1 MLTRRAF
8 IEKASMASGL
18 GYLALSSMGM
28 VSKAP
33 LFPFELKGD
42 GKNKHVVIL
51 GAGLAGMTAG
61 WELKKLGYKVS
72 ILEARER
79 TGGRVWTVRAGT
91 KEQEMAGE
99 SQLCRFDKGQYMNA
113 GAARIPHHHEL
124 TMHYCKMLGIPLE
137 SYNNINEGAYFYS
150 EGKNGSLV
158 NKKMRIR
165 ELHNDVRGYVS
176 ELLHKAVASDALD
189 TPFTKEDKDKFLEYL
204 KVEGELNIDKLYK
217 GTTRRGYINYPGA
230 GSHAGST
237 GDPHQLI
244 DLIRSGYLD
253 PSFSNLPDYDLNLQQ
268 TLFQPV
274 GGMDKIASALQ
285 AKLPGSIETAA
296 VVSSITNTEKGV
308 EVTYTANGMAKTLE
322 GDFCICTIPLPV
334 LSGIKNNFSQD
345 KQRAIDF
352 IQYNKTG
359 KIGLQFKRRFWEED
373 EQIYGGISRTN
384 MDITQI
390 FYPNTAY
397 LSQKGVLVGYYNFGD
412 KAEKLANMSLQQ
424 REQTALEQGRKIHP
438 QYDAAFENSF
448 SLAWHKKPYSLGGW
462 AQYNTAT
469 RERFYPT
476 LLEPD
481 GQVYFAGE
489 HTTHLT
495 AWMAGA
501 FESARRT
508 VDQVHARVNETAPTY
523 KTKRK

>member
-8 IEKASMASGL
+8 IEKASKASGL

-28 VSKAP
+28 ISKAP
-33 LFPFELKGD
+33 LFPFELKGN
-42 GKNKHVVIL
+42 GKNKHVIIL

-61 WELKKLGYKVS
+61 WELQKLGYKVS
-72 ILEARER
+72 MLEARDR
-79 TGGRVWTVRAGT
+79 TGGRVWTVRGGT
-91 KEQEMAGE
+91 NEREMTGE

-124 TMHYCKMLGIPLE
+124 TMHYCKILGVPLE
-137 SYNNINEGAYFYS
+137 IYNNLNEGAYFYS
-150 EGKNGSLV
+150 DSNTGALA
-158 NKKMRIR
+158 NKKIRIR

-176 ELLHKAVASDALD
+176 ELLHKSVDSDALD
-189 TPFTKEDKDKFLEYL
+189 VPFTKEDKEKFLEYL
-204 KVEGELNIDKLYK
+204 KVEGELNIDQLYK
-217 GTTRRGYINYPGA
+217 GTTRRGYVNYPGA
-230 GSHAGST
+230 GDHAGKT
-237 GDPHQLI
+237 DDPHNLI

-268 TLFQPV
+268 TLFQPI
-274 GGMDKIASALQ
+274 GGMDKISTALES
-285 AKLPGSIETAA
+285 KLPGLIEMGAK
-296 VVSSITNTEKGV
+296 VQSITNLESGV
-308 EVTYTANGMAKTLE
+308 EVNYETDGVAKQLK

-352 IQYNKTG
+352 IPYNKTG

-373 EQIYGGISRTN
+373 DQIYGGISRTN

-390 FYPNTAY
+390 FYPNTDY
-397 LSQKGVLVGYYNFGD
+397 LTQKGVLVGYYNFGD
-412 KAEKLANMSLQQ
+412 KAEKLGNMSLEE
-424 REQTALEQGRKIHP
+424 REKTALEQGRKIHP
-438 QYDAAFENSF
+438 QYDAEFEHSY
-448 SLAWHKKPYSLGGW
+448 SLAWHKNPLSKGGW
-462 AQYNTAT
+462 AQYNAAT
-469 RERFYPT
+469 RERFYPK

-489 HTTHLT
+489 HTTYLT

-501 FESARRT
+501 FESARRS
-508 VDQVHARVNETAPTY
+508 VDQIHSRVNDSKPTY
-523 KTKRK
+523 KTINN